1 MIRRKFIQL
10 SLMVLSS
17 SAALAVAGMAQASG
31 GTSGASRN
39 DSTSGASR
47 NDSTSGA
54 SRNDSTSGASRSNDA
69 GAGSGSGTSIRE
81 GGGSLYCNDQ
91 GICQRIAHDGLKT
104 INDNDLANVLE
115 SFK

>member
-54 SRNDSTSGASRSNDA
+54 SRSNDA
-69 GAGSGSGTSIRE
+69 GVGSGSGTSIRE

>member
-31 GTSGASRN
+31 G
-39 DSTSGASR
+39 TSGASR

>member
-54 SRNDSTSGASRSNDA
+54 GAMTESG
-69 GAGSGSGTSIRE
+69 
-81 GGGSLYCNDQ
+81 
-91 GICQRIAHDGLKT
+91 
-104 INDNDLANVLE
+104 V
-115 SFK
+115 